1 VKERRDEYARDVDT
15 FKLASEMLID
25 GIVPGSAL
33 RQELI
38 TRLRYAE
45 SKVHEFPTRRNA
57 VLPV

>member
-1 VKERRDEYARDVDT
+1 
-15 FKLASEMLID
+15 MLID
-25 GIVPGSAL
+25 GIVPGDAL

-45 SKVHEFPTRRNA
+45 SRFTIPRPRNG